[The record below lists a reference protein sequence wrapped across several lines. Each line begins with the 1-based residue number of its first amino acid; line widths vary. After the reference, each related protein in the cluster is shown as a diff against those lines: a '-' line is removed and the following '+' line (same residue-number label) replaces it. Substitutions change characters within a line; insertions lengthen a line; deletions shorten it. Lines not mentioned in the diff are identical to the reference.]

1 MIQYGDEDVY
11 SEFHERFSKNGT
23 SFFTA
28 PTGVEE
34 GEHGLVGTDSEY
46 GTYNTYC
53 ANTGTC
59 EEYGQ
64 DFFNFS
70 TAGDIPIFESVT
82 CGFYTTQ
89 GGIYSYW
96 KPCPS
101 GDNEQIMRY
110 WVRY

>member
-1 MIQYGDEDVY
+1 MELPSLRNQLG
-11 SEFHERFSKNGT
+11 S
-23 SFFTA
+23 
-28 PTGVEE
+28 EE

-46 GTYNTYC
+46 GIFNTYC
-53 ANTGTC
+53 ANTGMC
-59 EEYGQ
+59 EDYGQ

-70 TAGDIPIFESVT
+70 TAGDIPVFESVT

-89 GGIYSYW
+89 EGIYSYW

-101 GDNEQIMRY
+101 GDNEQMMRY